1 MKNIVDKN
9 SKPKTSDLVAWV
21 INELE
26 VNPGDFQFDQN
37 IDELNH
43 KPSGLV
49 FWTYKG
55 SERLIWPAKVT
66 FNCIQRWRFRNA
78 FNKWAIKAVMQRAM
92 QPPKPARK
100 KATKRRR
107 S

>member
-21 INELE
+21 INELK
-26 VNPGDFQFDQN
+26 VNPDDFEFDKSRDSL
-37 IDELNH
+37 IH
-43 KPSGLV
+43 KPAQFE
-49 FWTYKG
+49 FWTHKG
-55 SERLIWPAKVT
+55 IERLIWPAKVT

-78 FNKWAIKAVMQRAM
+78 FNKWAIKAVVERAM

-100 KATKRRR
+100 KAAKRRR

>member
-26 VNPGDFQFDQN
+26 VNPKDFQFDQ
-37 IDELNH
+37 

-49 FWTYKG
+49 FGTYKG

-78 FNKWAIKAVMQRAM
+78 FNKWAIKAVVERAM

-100 KATKRRR
+100 KAAKRRR